1 MVVGCERNR
10 IIKAM
15 KSTIDE
21 AGRVVIPK
29 AIREADGLK
38 PGTPLM
44 IEYRNGRVEIERK
57 SPQVRLVRKGGVLV
71 ASIPGAPRMSLEES
85 NEWMRKSRNREI

>member
-15 KSTIDE
+15 KGTIDE

-29 AIREADGLK
+29 AIREAAGLK

-57 SPQVRLVRKGGVLV
+57 SPEVRFWSGR
-71 ASIPGAPRMSLEES
+71 AAY
-85 NEWMRKSRNREI
+85 

>member
-1 MVVGCERNR
+1 
-10 IIKAM
+10 M

-29 AIREADGLK
+29 AIREAAGLK
-38 PGTPLM
+38 PGTPLV

-57 SPQVRLVRKGGVLV
+57 SPKVRLVRKGSVLV
-71 ASIPGAPRMSLEES
+71 ASIPGAPKMSVEET
-85 NEWMRKSRNREI
+85 NQWIRKSRDREI